1 MWRRIGLIVWPMPVA
16 YKILKLFV
24 VFINTKNNLD
34 IIRNIRNSMIKY
46 VIELFHSLFGSFNTF
61 HTVKLF
67 STFIAK
73 QHSCQGSY

>member
-34 IIRNIRNSMIKY
+34 IISNITNSMIKY
-46 VIELFHSLFGSFNTF
+46 VF
-61 HTVKLF
+61 KLLDRVLRRF
-67 STFIAK
+67 KQFFRVNQNSNYIAM
-73 QHSCQGSY
+73 